1 MKKLII
7 LIFLIS
13 NFCGA
18 QDTLKVI
25 EMNRSFSL
33 GTKNA
38 FVIEIPQPVLKKA
51 QSNWKSYLKK
61 QSKRSL
67 TDKSGEVTL
76 AKGPLLLL
84 GVDSISVFS
93 TMNQMETKVKLC
105 VFFMMSDSTF
115 LSSEIDSEK
124 SIAAN
129 KFVRTFAVNEYKNA
143 VKDELAEE
151 QNKLMTLE
159 KKVDALEEEN
169 EDFRKEIKDNERAIS
184 RKKDEIKSN
193 EQEQDMKSTSILE
206 QKKRLNEYVGTDEQ
220 RVQEE
225 KQLKSLNKEKSKLQD
240 NKDSMLKKID
250 DLEGK
255 NRAIEKKID
264 TNKDEKIPDAKNLVD
279 QQKSVVKK
287 VESKMNNIQ

>member
-220 RVQEE
+220 RAQEE